1 MSLLDSPKTS
11 SFEIHRIIQL
21 LRTVIQESEK
31 NGTAFIQPHYAILK
45 GEIIDRI
52 LIINKTK
59 KEPQIL
65 VFQALTNATMW
76 QFIDKVSRVAG
87 LAP

>member
-1 MSLLDSPKTS
+1 M
-11 SFEIHRIIQL
+11 
-21 LRTVIQESEK
+21 
-31 NGTAFIQPHYAILK
+31 
-45 GEIIDRI
+45 IDRI